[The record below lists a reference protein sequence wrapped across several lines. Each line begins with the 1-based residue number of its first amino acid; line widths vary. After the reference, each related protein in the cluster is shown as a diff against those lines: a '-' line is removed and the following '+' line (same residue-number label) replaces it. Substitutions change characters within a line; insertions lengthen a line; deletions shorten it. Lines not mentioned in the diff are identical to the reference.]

1 MTKLAVFT
9 NKGTKTKEIEPSV
22 VKTEV
27 NEAVVAQ
34 ALRVYFDH
42 LHTGLSKVKTRGEV
56 KISTRKIYRQKGTG
70 NARHGAKS
78 APIFVGGGVAHG
90 PKGLKRKTSL
100 PKSLK
105 DIALR
110 SSLAATAKEKSL
122 VLVEDLGSFKKTAD
136 VVKTVNKI
144 KKDLNLNETGRVTF
158 ILPVG
163 CKTFAFRNIK
173 NSVVYNV
180 DFLNAYKIVN
190 GGLVLIDAD
199 AISFF
204 EKVKKNIENKPQ
216 PKTTKTNKI
225 SSAKR
230 VAKKTTTTKQVKGGK
245 E

>member
-22 VKTEV
+22 AKTEV

-100 PKSLK
+100 SKSLK

-110 SSLAATAKEKSL
+110 SSLAAKAKEKSL
-122 VLVEDLGSFKKTAD
+122 VLVEDLVSLKKTAD
-136 VVKTVNKI
+136 VVKVVNKI
-144 KKDLNLNETGRVTF
+144 KKELNLSEAIRVIF

-163 CKTFAFRNIK
+163 SKTLAFRNIK

-180 DFLNAYKIVN
+180 NSLNAFKIVT

-199 AISFF
+199 AINFF

-216 PKTTKTNKI
+216 PKATKSNKT
-225 SSAKR
+225 SPAKQ
-230 VAKKTTTTKQVKGGK
+230 VAKKVTTTKQVKGGK
-245 E
+245 K